1 MRKPPLALHPNR
13 PISFCPCPVPSAV
26 HAAGIAMVPGVA
38 QAPDTSTTTL
48 ADLVTEGSFSSSEIE
63 DRFRRIEATLLA
75 QSRHLCEPNFNSI
88 HPRDLEILFTTF
100 DQTVFRGYL
109 SSALGKTPL
118 RFRLSSRMTSAGG
131 RTARFRSSDGNI
143 RYEIAI
149 ACGLLFQGFSDQ
161 DRPIHVCG
169 LHCESRLQA
178 LVRIFEHELV
188 HLVEFVCWR
197 DSNCSASR
205 FQDIASR
212 LFGHRSHKHELITWK
227 ERAHTSGIRRGSLVS
242 FVFEGTRLHG
252 RVNRVTKRAT
262 VLVEDAAG
270 RQYSDG
276 RWYRTFYVPLAALEP
291 AGVREIV

>member
-1 MRKPPLALHPNR
+1 MLAT
-13 PISFCPCPVPSAV
+13 F
-26 HAAGIAMVPGVA
+26 
-38 QAPDTSTTTL
+38 
-48 ADLVTEGSFSSSEIE
+48 VTQQKFDASEVE

-75 QSRHLCEPNFNSI
+75 QSRHLGESNFTRI
-88 HPRDLEILFTTF
+88 HPRDLEILFQAC
-100 DQTVFRGYL
+100 DQAVFRGYL
-109 SSALGKTPL
+109 STALRDTPL

-131 RTARFRSSDGNI
+131 HTARFRSSDGNL

-149 ACGLLFQGFSDQ
+149 ACGLLFQGFSGQ

-188 HLVEFVCWR
+188 HLVECVCWR
-197 DSNCSASR
+197 DSNCSAFR
-205 FQDIASR
+205 FQDIAGR

-227 ERAHTSGIRRGSLVS
+227 ERALTSGIGRGSLVS
-242 FVFEGTRLHG
+242 FVFEGTRLQG

-270 RQYSDG
+270 RPYSDG
-276 RWYRTFYVPLAALEP
+276 RKYRTFYVPLAALEP
-291 AGVREIV
+291 LPRE